1 MTEATTNRR
10 RGRVVAVVTVII
22 AILVMVIGVAI
33 AMPSANGSAGSGL
46 LNDRGKVT
54 ALAAEEVKATQDALT
69 VTKVTPEQLEAL
81 TLEKYSGIS
90 QVFLDSSLSTKDK
103 QRTESTGF
111 SDALTFGFKASDDSS
126 RFAELE
132 EEIMRNPVDGVT
144 VVKAIKDKKIGDRT
158 IGSFNPWMEEM
169 VSLHEKNGVSYWL
182 EYRYG
187 DKSTMYVTD
196 EYRRYAATLCTF
208 LERLVPQ
215 GVHAWQTVEN
225 WPLNGAA
232 NNNDRIGVPADYQYA
247 KDALILAYVGK
258 DAGADGNGGNA
269 AATGNGLFVIGFNVH
284 DKRPEFY
291 GGTPEEPQPTPPASV
306 TPTPDNPTPDNP
318 NPPTPDPPGPDP
330 DPNYNK
336 DPSKAPKENT
346 EPNDDPGP
354 GPSTNNGVG
363 AQTST
368 KDQPTNSNHMTY
380 EEYVEEIAGLAET
393 NAIQQ
398 TGSDSSQPSTP
409 TPSGTNVDNNG
420 DAINNP
426 TPVTP
431 PATEADTGDE
441 IDSTPG
447 EAWGGP
453 PD

>member
-1 MTEATTNRR
+1 MTEATINRR
-10 RGRVVAVVTVII
+10 RGWVVAVVTVII
-22 AILVMVIGVAI
+22 AILVMVIGVAV
-33 AMPSANGSAGSGL
+33 ATPANGSASGASSG
-46 LNDRGKVT
+46 DRSKV
-54 ALAAEEVKATQDALT
+54 AAMTSEQVKATQSALT
-69 VTKVTPEQLEAL
+69 VTKVTPDQLEAL
-81 TLEKYSGIS
+81 TVEKYSGIS

-182 EYRYG
+182 EYRDG

-291 GGTPEEPQPTPPASV
+291 GGTPEAPQPTPPASV
-306 TPTPDNPTPDNP
+306 IPTPDNP
-318 NPPTPDPPGPDP
+318 NPPTPTPTPTPTPDP
-330 DPNYNK
+330 DPKYNK
-336 DPSKAPKENT
+336 DPNKAPKENT

-363 AQTST
+363 AQEST
-368 KDQPTNSNHMTY
+368 ADQPTNSNHMTY

-398 TGSDSSQPSTP
+398 TGNDSNQPSTP
-409 TPSGTNVDNNG
+409 TPSGTTVDNNG
-420 DAINNP
+420 GETINQP
-426 TPVTP
+426 TTSPSNDK
-431 PATEADTGDE
+431 PADGSSLTSESDG
-441 IDSTPG
+441 
-447 EAWGGP
+447 AWGGP
-453 PD
+453 KD